1 MGIFTRG
8 ATDRAKKTAAK
19 NAAKKAAEKAAE
31 KASSFAVDRAPKVTK
46 KAERENM
53 RSLSVFESPS
63 VEPIVTQAGRLGL
76 PIGGAEQ
83 MAFAHPRAHG
93 SYSRIKPRTPESDFS
108 ATYGDVVNT
117 GPRPVFSVDRLENNM
132 VLPLYGDRTAAGMS
146 IKTINGI
153 PVDVPLYGGPR
164 YPEVNAA
171 LGSAAGWASEKA
183 PIGALRS
190 KIRSGLDAGKDV
202 YGVYTAM
209 GPTSADQSDMMVNA
223 LLQQIQSSPILKKDL
238 AVFNKE
244 ARSYLPGFAGVEHP
258 DAYQQLLGQTQG
270 KRKRFVR
277 QMDNAKR
284 LAEGFPDAS
293 SARLAITEEALRGT
307 PAGASG
313 YSVVK
318 FGPESLEQLEPT
330 LVHPT
335 YSVQIAGKPMGA
347 LENQVP
353 FDMLYPDFFN
363 ARRAARDPG
372 GSDLRA
378 LELSKPTQN
387 MRAQD
392 IDRLA
397 KYLETIKQGR

>member
-1 MGIFTRG
+1 MGVGTRF
-8 ATDRAKKTAAK
+8 AAKTAAK
-19 NAAKKAAEKAAE
+19 KAAENAAKKAAEKAA
-31 KASSFAVDRAPKVTK
+31 SFTVDKAPKVTK
-46 KAERENM
+46 KAEREAM
-53 RSLSVFESPS
+53 RSLSVFKPPS

-108 ATYGDVVNT
+108 ATYGDVVDT
-117 GPRPVFSVDRLENNM
+117 GPRPVFSVDRLENSM

-146 IKTINGI
+146 LKTINGI

-164 YPEVNAA
+164 YPEINAA

-190 KIRSGLDAGKDV
+190 KIQSGLDAGKDV
-202 YGVYTAM
+202 YGIYTAM

-223 LLQQIQSSPILKKDL
+223 LLQQIPSSPILKKDL
-238 AVFNKE
+238 AVFNKK

-270 KRKRFVR
+270 KRKKFVR
-277 QMDNAKR
+277 QIDNAKR

-293 SARLAITEEALRGT
+293 SARLAITEEALRNT

-353 FDMLYPDFFN
+353 FDMLYPDFFK